1 MRSHR
6 AQPRAPECELG
17 SALHSST
24 VRVGDADEV
33 SKLLANKPLL
43 GAIGIVLALCVAFA
57 GFFEA
62 AATDRMAGVA
72 LLMAW
77 WWVFEVVPIPVTS
90 LLPLALLPGL
100 GIEKLKP
107 VAAQYGKPV
116 IFLFLGGLMLAI
128 ALSRCRL
135 DRRLALYI
143 VRAIGSKPSR
153 LVLGFMVATAGLSMW
168 ISNTASVMVMLPI
181 AMSVLAEAK
190 SRGADPEDVA
200 KVGTATMLSIAY
212 AGNIGGMA
220 TPIGTPPNLVYVE
233 MLQKL
238 FPGEV
243 APSFGNWMM
252 LGVPIV
258 CVFIAVAW
266 LLLTKVIF
274 RLPAVDVM
282 GDSAAIERAA
292 NELGPWRRDELVCGA
307 VFVATALLWMTGS
320 DLKLS
325 DGTVAGWRSAL
336 AVPEFK
342 DASVAVCAATLLFV
356 LPSKDRPGEALLDW
370 DAVKVL
376 PWGLL
381 LLFGG
386 GFALAAGFS
395 ASGLSAAIGHA
406 VAGLDGLPPWLL
418 IGIVC
423 TVMTFTTELT
433 SNTATTTLVLPI
445 LGQAATVLGMDPRA
459 LMVPATLSASCAFM
473 MPVATPPNAIVFG
486 SGYIKIGQ
494 MVRAGL
500 IMNIAGIVIITA
512 MFLLLG

>member
-1 MRSHR
+1 
-6 AQPRAPECELG
+6 
-17 SALHSST
+17 
-24 VRVGDADEV
+24 
-33 SKLLANKPLL
+33 
-43 GAIGIVLALCVAFA
+43 
-57 GFFEA
+57 
-62 AATDRMAGVA
+62 
-72 LLMAW
+72 
-77 WWVFEVVPIPVTS
+77 
-90 LLPLALLPGL
+90 
-100 GIEKLKP
+100 
-107 VAAQYGKPV
+107 
-116 IFLFLGGLMLAI
+116 
-128 ALSRCRL
+128 
-135 DRRLALYI
+135 
-143 VRAIGSKPSR
+143 
-153 LVLGFMVATAGLSMW
+153 MVATAALSMW

-190 SRGADPEDVA
+190 SRGADPQDVS
-200 KVGTATMLSIAY
+200 KVGTAVMLSIAY

-233 MLQKL
+233 MLEKL
-238 FPGEV
+238 FPAAA

-252 LGVPIV
+252 LGVPV
-258 CVFIAVAW
+258 VVVFIAVAW
-266 LLLTKVIF
+266 LLLTRVVF
-274 RLPAVDVM
+274 RLPAIDVM
-282 GDSAAIERAA
+282 GDSAQIADAA
-292 NELGPWRRDELVCGA
+292 KELGPWRRDELVCGG
-307 VFVATALLWMTGS
+307 VFAATALLWMTGS

-325 DGTVAGWRSAL
+325 DAVIPGWRSAL

-342 DASVAVCAATLLFV
+342 DASVAVCAAALLFV
-356 LPSKDRPGEALLDW
+356 LPSKERPGEALLDW

-395 ASGLSAAIGHA
+395 ASGLSAAIGQA
-406 VAGLDGLPPWLL
+406 VVGLEGLPPWLL

-445 LGQAATVLGMDPRA
+445 LGQAAAVLGMDPRA

-486 SGYIKIGQ
+486 SGYIKISH

-500 IMNIAGIVIITA
+500 VMNVVGVVIITS

>member
-1 MRSHR
+1 M
-6 AQPRAPECELG
+6 
-17 SALHSST
+17 
-24 VRVGDADEV
+24 
-33 SKLLANKPLL
+33 KLAAILQNKPLL
-43 GAIGIVLALCVAFA
+43 GAVGVVLALITAFVAP
-57 GFFEA
+57 FEA
-62 AATDRMAGVA
+62 AATARMAGVA
-72 LLMAW
+72 VLMAW

-90 LLPLALLPGL
+90 LLPLALLPAL

-116 IFLFLGGLMLAI
+116 IFLFLGGLMMAVS
-128 ALSRCRL
+128 LSRCGL

-143 VRAIGSKPSR
+143 VRAIGSRPSR
-153 LVLGFMVATAGLSMW
+153 LVLGFMVATAALSMW

-190 SRGADPEDVA
+190 KRGASVDDVHQ
-200 KVGTATMLSIAY
+200 VGTATMLSIAY

-238 FPGEV
+238 LPN
-243 APSFGNWMM
+243 APPPSFGNWML
-252 LGVPIV
+252 LGVPV
-258 CVFIAVAW
+258 VVVFVLVGW
-266 LLLTKVIF
+266 LLLTRVVF
-274 RLPAVDVM
+274 RLPAIDVM
-282 GDSAAIERAA
+282 GDSDAIGEAAAG
-292 NELGPWRRDELVCGA
+292 LGRGRRDELVCGV
-307 VFVATALLWMTGS
+307 VFLVAALLWMTGA
-320 DLKLS
+320 DLRLS
-325 DGTVAGWRSAL
+325 ETTVPGWRSL
-336 AVPEFK
+336 LGLPHVK
-342 DASVAVCAATLLFV
+342 DASVAVAAATLLFL
-356 LPSKDRPGEALLDW
+356 LPSADRPGEALLDW
-370 DAVKVL
+370 DAVQDL

-395 ASGLSAAIGHA
+395 ASGLSAAIGQG
-406 VAGLDGLPPWLL
+406 VAGLQGLPPWLL
-418 IGIVC
+418 IAVVC

-445 LGQAATVLGMDPRA
+445 LGKAAAALGMAPQA

-486 SGYIKIGQ
+486 SGYIRIGQ

-500 IMNIAGIVIITA
+500 VFNLAGVGIITA